1 MITYNDIYEALR
13 KEKYAEQLQP
23 ISPNFIQEIASYL
36 NEKREISE
44 KKDDIFSDAV
54 FKTKKQFENAISI
67 FKDIM
72 RRRKEK
78 LLRLAF
84 VAKET
89 GISKRDFENMMEFE
103 KDMFDEIVKSM
114 EDADKKVSELMNGQ
128 EKQKN
133 ILVTFKDNVAEFL
146 DVKGEVIGPFDKG
159 EMANLPEEIVQILRE
174 ADKVKIVE
182 RN

>member
-1 MITYNDIYEALR
+1 MI
-13 KEKYAEQLQP
+13 
-23 ISPNFIQEIASYL
+23 
-36 NEKREISE
+36 
-44 KKDDIFSDAV
+44 
-54 FKTKKQFENAISI
+54 
-67 FKDIM
+67 
-72 RRRKEK
+72 
-78 LLRLAF
+78 
-84 VAKET
+84 
-89 GISKRDFENMMEFE
+89 EFE